1 MGRGKKGETP
11 EARYARHA
19 EERGRQDA
27 QNERWA
33 SGAEPVPVER
43 SHEYGSRILNAIETN
58 VPYTFNG
65 NVHNTGLITNLLPN
79 AIVEVPIVADAMG
92 LHPCHVGD
100 LLPALAAL
108 NRSNLA
114 QELAVKG
121 FVEKDRESIY
131 RAVEL
136 DPLTTTI
143 LTLPETRRMVDEM
156 FEADRQ
162 YITVP

>member
-1 MGRGKKGETP
+1 M
-11 EARYARHA
+11 
-19 EERGRQDA
+19 
-27 QNERWA
+27 
-33 SGAEPVPVER
+33 ER

-100 LLPALAAL
+100 LPPALAAL

-114 QELAVKG
+114 VQELAVKG
-121 FVEKDRESIY
+121 FVETGPRVDLPR
-131 RAVEL
+131 RAARPAHHHDSDAARDTPHGGRDVRGGPAIHHGAL
-136 DPLTTTI
+136 NGISAGL
-143 LTLPETRRMVDEM
+143 
-156 FEADRQ
+156 AHGQ
-162 YITVP
+162 ITEVSRARHGTSHRWCSG